1 MHLPQR
7 WKRCATQNHQKS
19 TFPAAS
25 YAVGCILSPL
35 CGSWSELNETRAE
48 RESPGSPPQNE
59 YFNENWISRGV
70 PTTEVIWE
78 NELGLSMSVADGL
91 ANDG

>member
-1 MHLPQR
+1 MAL
-7 WKRCATQNHQKS
+7 
-19 TFPAAS
+19 AS
-25 YAVGCILSPL
+25 SVTGA
-35 CGSWSELNETRAE
+35 GSQSAW
-48 RESPGSPPQNE
+48 PPFFQNE

>member
-1 MHLPQR
+1 MI
-7 WKRCATQNHQKS
+7 QKVAIGQS
-19 TFPAAS
+19 A
-25 YAVGCILSPL
+25 
-35 CGSWSELNETRAE
+35 W
-48 RESPGSPPQNE
+48 PPFFQNE

-91 ANDG
+91 ANEG